1 VRTLF
6 GPSLVKEL
14 ETGTSLSTFQRHVQ
28 ITVRTEI
35 EKRLARLARV

>member
-28 ITVRTEI
+28 TTVRTEI